1 MLGEGEVVFAFV
13 PLDHEPG
20 PAEHAL
26 IDAEERARSERFV
39 YPADR
44 RRYVV
49 AHAALRQFLAATLGI
64 AADAVRYAGAA
75 LGKPRLRSAGADGP
89 FFNMSH
95 SGEFALLAA
104 TRCGPLGVDLEAQRE
119 VALLAEV
126 AAKNFSAAECRQLFD
141 LPPADH
147 AGAFLRCWT
156 RKEALIKADGRG
168 LSLPLDSF
176 DVELCGGAGNLLLR
190 AADAAGLD
198 GSKTWSINDLKAPVG
213 YAAAGALGTGVCLPA
228 RWREVVGPSLG
239 GANPHAKIASS
250 MQPNGPG
257 GRA

>member
-1 MLGEGEVVFAFV
+1 MLGDGEVVFAFV

-26 IDAEERARSERFV
+26 VDAEERARSERFV

-44 RRYVV
+44 RRYLV

-64 AADAVRYAGAA
+64 SADAVRYAAA
-75 LGKPRLRSAGADGP
+75 EHGKPRLRSSGAEGL

-95 SGEFALLAA
+95 SGECALLAVS
-104 TRCGPLGVDLEAQRE
+104 RCGPLGVDLEAQRE
-119 VALLAEV
+119 VAMLAEV
-126 AAKNFSAAECRQLFD
+126 AAKNFSVAERRQLFD
-141 LPPADH
+141 LSPEEHPQ
-147 AGAFLRCWT
+147 AFLRCWT
-156 RKEALIKADGRG
+156 RKEALLKADGRG

-176 DVELCGGAGNLLLR
+176 DVELCRRAGNLLLR
-190 AADAAGLD
+190 AAAAAGLD
-198 GSKTWSINDLKAPVG
+198 SGKTWSINDLKAPDG
-213 YAAAGALGTGVCLPA
+213 YVAAGALGTSLCLPA

-239 GANPHAKIASS
+239 SANPHAKIPSP
-250 MQPNGPG
+250 MQSNGPG